1 MGGINLGFSQ
11 QFIIGGL
18 LKFALGTSWMQ
29 VTFVTFLL
37 PESVKEDYAKSSA
50 QKQKPIQTFLHTLHI
65 TYKYVIAIIVW
76 SY

>member
-1 MGGINLGFSQ
+1 
-11 QFIIGGL
+11 
-18 LKFALGTSWMQ
+18 MQ

-37 PESVKEDYAKSSA
+37 PESVKEDYAKYSA

-76 SY
+76 LSY